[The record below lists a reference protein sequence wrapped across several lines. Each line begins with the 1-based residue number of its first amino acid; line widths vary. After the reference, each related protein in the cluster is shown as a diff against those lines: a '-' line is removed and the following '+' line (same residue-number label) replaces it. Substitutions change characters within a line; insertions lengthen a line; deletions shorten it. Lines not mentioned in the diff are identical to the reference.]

1 MRELIDTTR
10 LERLAR
16 LLEERFHGK
25 TIYSSPVV
33 LHIEA
38 TEGMMG
44 WIKTAKDDTE
54 TRLDYNVLIEYP
66 RIQNGMKYVLHGSD
80 FVCMQLAKRYGGRI
94 SNARYWIL
102 YDEVLNSTNHGYK
115 KELPTLGDIITF
127 IEKLY

>member
-1 MRELIDTTR
+1 MKQLIDKTR

-44 WIKTAKDDTE
+44 WIETAKDDTE
-54 TRLDYNVLIEYP
+54 TKLDYNVLIEYP
-66 RIQNGMKYVLHGSD
+66 SIQNSLKYVLHGSN
-80 FVCMQLAKRYGGRI
+80 FVCDELVAEYGGCI

-102 YDEVLNSTNHGYK
+102 YDEVIENTNHGYK
-115 KELPTLGDIITF
+115 KELPTPGDIITF